1 MIRKNDLLCIEAKAL
16 KGESHERWG
25 MKKDPKVSDMANR
38 QNGDQTIKA
47 EPLGNE
53 VNSRVQVTSQKPIR
67 CRDLNLTRVTS
78 FSKRKLKWSRG
89 L

>member
-38 QNGDQTIKA
+38 QNGNQTIKA

-53 VNSRVQVTSQKPIR
+53 ANS
-67 CRDLNLTRVTS
+67 
-78 FSKRKLKWSRG
+78 
-89 L
+89 

>member
-1 MIRKNDLLCIEAKAL
+1 
-16 KGESHERWG
+16 
-25 MKKDPKVSDMANR
+25 MKKDPKVSDMVNR
-38 QNGDQTIKA
+38 QNGNQTIKT

-53 VNSRVQVTSQKPIR
+53 ANSRARGSGQKPIR
-67 CRDLNLTRVTS
+67 CRDSNLTRVTS